1 MSSKTLIKCAHPH
14 CQCLIEAEQQFCSAT
29 CASAKGAS
37 RGPCLCGHA
46 GCIGEHD
53 NPDERDPDLLDDA
66 DEPDPLT
73 TK

>member
-1 MSSKTLIKCAHPH
+1 MPSKTLIKCAHPP

-37 RGPCLCGHA
+37 RSPCLCGHA
-46 GCIGEHD
+46 GCGEQD
-53 NPDERDPDLLDDA
+53 DPDERDPDLLDDE